1 MLCMCIEQG
10 EDKTTDE
17 GDAPTILTTGASL
30 TGSIKDL
37 QEVPTVALTAIDDPE
52 KKDEILEGKQQVFF
66 IVVVVVVFFFFHSC
80 ARI

>member
-52 KKDEILEGKQQVFF
+52 KKDEILEGKQQVLLLLLLLLLFF
-66 IVVVVVVFFFFHSC
+66 SHSC

>member
-52 KKDEILEGKQQVFF
+52 KKDEILEGKQQVFLLLLLLL
-66 IVVVVVVFFFFHSC
+66 FFFHSC